1 MGVLREKET
10 WNGEDVE
17 WKKAEMSY
25 SKGTFPF
32 ISWEIKK
39 KPKNRKEGNEQR
51 TENRKGAVRQ

>member
-1 MGVLREKET
+1 MGVLTDKET
-10 WNGEDVE
+10 WNEEDIE

-39 KPKNRKEGNEQR
+39 PLKVERRGMNRDLKIEREQ
-51 TENRKGAVRQ
+51 